1 MGAAE
6 KFADAMRGNMVL
18 ILHRVALLT
27 SHQQRELMTQHFLG
41 AMCKKAARLLC
52 FESFRPIVISFDSN
66 SQDEE
71 PRSLASNSEGFEV
84 SPVRLQ
90 VSPAV

>member
-1 MGAAE
+1 M
-6 KFADAMRGNMVL
+6 
-18 ILHRVALLT
+18 HCVALLT

-41 AMCKKAARLLC
+41 AMCKKAATLLC
-52 FESFRPIVISFDSN
+52 LESSRLIVISFDCH

-90 VSPAV
+90 VSPAF